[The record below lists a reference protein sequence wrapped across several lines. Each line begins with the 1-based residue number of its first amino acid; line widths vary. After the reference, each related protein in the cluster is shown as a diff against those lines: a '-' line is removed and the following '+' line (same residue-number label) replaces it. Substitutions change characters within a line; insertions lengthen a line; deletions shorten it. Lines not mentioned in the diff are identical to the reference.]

1 MKVRLRILGLTV
13 AISGLSGAAF
23 AFGPTPE
30 PAQPLSMSSI
40 AGKMNVVVGSL
51 AKTSTGAPVQRKQ
64 KVILRD
70 LDTLIA
76 ELEKECQACK
86 NGMSRNQPRRGMPD
100 STIKGGTGGVGDLVQ
115 PGNGEKDW
123 AKLSP
128 RERDRIIQSMS
139 EGFPPEYRT
148 VLERYYRRLAEENTA
163 APAAEPDDRA
173 PEAEATEA
181 P

>member
-1 MKVRLRILGLTV
+1 MKVRSKVFGLTV

-30 PAQPLSMSSI
+30 PAQPLSMAAI

-51 AKTSTGAPVQRKQ
+51 AKTTTGAPVQKKQ

-70 LDTLIA
+70 LDALIA
-76 ELEKECQACK
+76 ELEKECQGCK
-86 NGMSRNQPRRGMPD
+86 NGIAANRPRSGMKD
-100 STIKGGTGGVGDLVQ
+100 SNIHGGTGGVGDLVQ
-115 PGNGEKDW
+115 PGKGEKDW

-148 VLERYYRRLAEENTA
+148 VLERYYRRLAEEKAA
-163 APAAEPDDRA
+163 APAAEAADPKDEAEA
-173 PEAEATEA
+173 PEAR
-181 P
+181 